1 MNSRRSA
8 LGEIDRPLRPLCFQA
23 GSLGGVGQYGQ
34 RGPARAPLKAVA
46 QRQSQGIDATEGG
59 YHDWTSRGSLA
70 SETLDQAIFTL
81 PVGRLSERLED
92 SEGFHIVRVIERT
105 EAGRVPFEQAQVDI
119 KETLRKEHIKSQVT
133 AYVAKLEAGN
143 PRLELARSRPAPSR
157 RRRRRQPPILIGRRH
172 SEIGPDAQAMAGTV
186 HHRHKGEAGCVL
198 KSVRGDEIEPPS
210 HKAPARVSPFLPL
223 DLPRD
228 FGA

>member
-1 MNSRRSA
+1 MLPSRKPGRCWAIWATRSCA
-8 LGEIDRPLRPLCFQA
+8 
-23 GSLGGVGQYGQ
+23 
-34 RGPARAPLKAVA
+34 APLKAVA

-119 KETLRKEHIKSQVT
+119 KETLRKEHIKSQIT
-133 AYVAKLEAGN
+133 AYVAKLKQEIPVWTAFDDQA
-143 PRLELARSRPAPSR
+143 PAPATARDRPAAPEAAHGVPTHSPNGAASWTTPGNEAVPR
-157 RRRRRQPPILIGRRH
+157 RRFRR
-172 SEIGPDAQAMAGTV
+172 
-186 HHRHKGEAGCVL
+186 
-198 KSVRGDEIEPPS
+198 
-210 HKAPARVSPFLPL
+210 ARECWAKEFSTISFLCPPFLCPL
-223 DLPRD
+223 FCSLVSVV
-228 FGA
+228 FF